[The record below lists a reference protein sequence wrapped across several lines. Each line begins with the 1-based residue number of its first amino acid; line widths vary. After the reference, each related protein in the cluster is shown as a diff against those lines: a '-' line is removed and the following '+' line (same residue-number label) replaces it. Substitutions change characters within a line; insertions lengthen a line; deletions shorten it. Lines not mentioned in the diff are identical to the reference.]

1 MAIREIYI
9 RNEKDPYY
17 IPGTI
22 DFQNEI
28 ESVITQ
34 IRMILGT
41 RKGDVLGSYDFG
53 VDLDYMV
60 WGTKRNAEDVAEAIR
75 DQIRDYVRHGKNIT
89 VDVTVDFGDSGEG
102 YDYAVINIYI
112 NGQKSIGFLIDK
124 NDV

>member
-1 MAIREIYI
+1 MAMREIYI
-9 RNEKDPYY
+9 RNESDPYF

-75 DQIRDYVRHGKNIT
+75 DQIRDYVHHGKNIT
-89 VDVTVDFGDSGEG
+89 IDVTVDFGDSGQG

-124 NDV
+124 NV